1 MSSPEAYK
9 FVSKFSLPE
18 IKCDIPTVN
27 TIHKTTLTVK
37 GKIADGELESGCSFG
52 CEFADYNKMSYVE
65 AILALFAIVDP
76 IGNIP
81 ILLSVAEHTAGD
93 QSQKAFNTAVGVGVI
108 ILLVFSFAGNWV
120 LESVFHIRLADLQF
134 AGGILL
140 LIIAIDHLIFGSLRR
155 SVEVKGTFSAYEI
168 GCVPLACPLLAGP
181 GAMVTS
187 LTTLESSGPAKA
199 VVAIAVVFGMLW
211 LIMRFIRPIHKVLG
225 KMVCVV
231 FSKVMCLFIAAIGVH
246 MIMSALQ
253 YYFISPQ

>member
-1 MSSPEAYK
+1 LRDKSKINCRFGLEFVDYYK
-9 FVSKFSLPE
+9 ML
-18 IKCDIPTVN
+18 
-27 TIHKTTLTVK
+27 
-37 GKIADGELESGCSFG
+37 
-52 CEFADYNKMSYVE
+52 YVE

-81 ILLSVAEHTAGD
+81 ILLHIAEHTPNG

-108 ILLVFSFAGNWV
+108 ILLAFSFAGNAI
-120 LESVFHIRLADLQF
+120 LNHIFHIQLADLQL

-155 SVEVKGTFSAYEI
+155 SVEVKGTFSPYEI

-187 LTTLESSGPAKA
+187 LTTLERSGPAKA
-199 VVAIAVVFGMLW
+199 IVAIAAVFGTLW
-211 LIMRFIRPIHKVLG
+211 LIMRFIEPIHKFLG
-225 KMVCVV
+225 KMVCTV

-246 MIMSALQ
+246 MIMSGLQ
-253 YYFISPQ
+253 YYLTAGK

>member
-1 MSSPEAYK
+1 
-9 FVSKFSLPE
+9 
-18 IKCDIPTVN
+18 
-27 TIHKTTLTVK
+27 
-37 GKIADGELESGCSFG
+37 
-52 CEFADYNKMSYVE
+52 MSYVE

-81 ILLSVAEHTAGD
+81 ILLDIAEHTPEG
-93 QSQKAFNTAVGVGVI
+93 QSQKAFNIAVSVGVT

-120 LESVFHIRLADLQF
+120 LERIFHIHLADLQL

-155 SVEVKGTFSAYEI
+155 SVAVKGTFGPYEI

-199 VVAIAVVFGMLW
+199 VIAIAVVFGILW
-211 LIMRFIRPIHKVLG
+211 LIMRFIQPIHRILG
-225 KMVCVV
+225 RIVCTV
-231 FSKVMCLFIAAIGVH
+231 FSKVMCLFIASIGVH
-246 MIMSALQ
+246 MIILGLQ
-253 YYFISPQ
+253 HYFTTGK

>member
-1 MSSPEAYK
+1 
-9 FVSKFSLPE
+9 
-18 IKCDIPTVN
+18 
-27 TIHKTTLTVK
+27 
-37 GKIADGELESGCSFG
+37 
-52 CEFADYNKMSYVE
+52 MSYIE

-81 ILLSVAEHTAGD
+81 IFLGITEHTPPG
-93 QSQKAFNTAVGVGVI
+93 QSQKAFNTAVAVGVL
-108 ILLVFSFAGNWV
+108 ILLIFSFAGNWI
-120 LESVFHIRLADLQF
+120 LARVFHIQLADLQL

-155 SVEVKGTFSAYEI
+155 SIAVEGTFSPYEI

-199 VVAIAVVFGMLW
+199 IVAIAAVFGMLW
-211 LIMRFIRPIHKVLG
+211 LIMRFVQPIHKILG
-225 KMVCVV
+225 KMICMV

-246 MIMSALQ
+246 MIMTGLQ
-253 YYFISPQ
+253 YYFITGK

>member
-1 MSSPEAYK
+1 
-9 FVSKFSLPE
+9 
-18 IKCDIPTVN
+18 
-27 TIHKTTLTVK
+27 
-37 GKIADGELESGCSFG
+37 
-52 CEFADYNKMSYVE
+52 MSYIE

-81 ILLSVAEHTAGD
+81 ILLDIAEHTPNG
-93 QSQKAFNTAVGVGVI
+93 QSQKAFDTAVTVGVL
-108 ILLVFSFAGNWV
+108 ILLIFSFAGNAI
-120 LESVFHIRLADLQF
+120 LNHIFHIELADLQL

-155 SVEVKGTFSAYEI
+155 SVAVDGIFTPREI

-199 VVAIAVVFGMLW
+199 VIAIAVVFGILW
-211 LIMRFIRPIHKVLG
+211 LIMRFIQPIHRFLG
-225 KMVCVV
+225 RLVCMV

-246 MIMSALQ
+246 MIMSGLQ
-253 YYFISPQ
+253 HYFIRPG

>member
-1 MSSPEAYK
+1 
-9 FVSKFSLPE
+9 
-18 IKCDIPTVN
+18 
-27 TIHKTTLTVK
+27 
-37 GKIADGELESGCSFG
+37 
-52 CEFADYNKMSYVE
+52 MSYIE

-81 ILLSVAEHTAGD
+81 MFLDVAEHIPNG
-93 QSQKAFNTAVGVGVI
+93 QSQKAFNTAVSVGVI
-108 ILLVFSFAGNWV
+108 ILLVFSFAGNWI
-120 LESVFHIRLADLQF
+120 LSHIFHIQLADLQL

-155 SVEVKGTFSAYEI
+155 SIAVKGTFSPYEI

-199 VVAIAVVFGMLW
+199 LIAIVAVFGILW
-211 LIMRFIRPIHKVLG
+211 LIMRFIQPIHRILG
-225 KMVCVV
+225 KMVCMV

-246 MIMSALQ
+246 MIMSGLQ
-253 YYFISPQ
+253 YYFSVT

>member
-1 MSSPEAYK
+1 
-9 FVSKFSLPE
+9 
-18 IKCDIPTVN
+18 
-27 TIHKTTLTVK
+27 
-37 GKIADGELESGCSFG
+37 
-52 CEFADYNKMSYVE
+52 MSYIE

-81 ILLSVAEHTAGD
+81 MFLDVAEHIPNG
-93 QSQKAFNTAVGVGVI
+93 QSQKAFNTAVSVGVI
-108 ILLVFSFAGNWV
+108 ILLVFSFAGNWI
-120 LESVFHIRLADLQF
+120 LSHIFHIQLADLQL

-155 SVEVKGTFSAYEI
+155 SIAVKGTFSPYEI

-199 VVAIAVVFGMLW
+199 LIAIAAVFGILW
-211 LIMRFIRPIHKVLG
+211 LIMRFIQPIHRILG
-225 KMVCVV
+225 KMVCMV

-246 MIMSALQ
+246 MIMSGLQ
-253 YYFISPQ
+253 YYFSG